1 MVHLDR
7 GDADRP
13 KGAPHAMEIGKRI
26 KEHRAQAGMSQ
37 DDLAAR
43 IYVSRQTISS
53 WENDK
58 TYPDVQSLLILSEVF
73 DVSIDDL
80 IKGDVE
86 TMTKT
91 IERDAQTFK
100 KLGYVMTGFLLLM
113 LAALIWLTLQ
123 VVAWDWPLEQS
134 APTLVLALT
143 LWGIAM
149 FAAVWAERI
158 KKEHDLVTYS
168 EVCDFWSGKSVD
180 RGTERGR
187 RERMIPLWMKVIRSI
202 GFTLIAA
209 AIGAFLGYNGA
220 ALANMLFG

>member
-1 MVHLDR
+1 M
-7 GDADRP
+7 
-13 KGAPHAMEIGKRI
+13 
-26 KEHRAQAGMSQ
+26 
-37 DDLAAR
+37 
-43 IYVSRQTISS
+43 
-53 WENDK
+53 
-58 TYPDVQSLLILSEVF
+58 F